1 MELRVK
7 DICKEKGITL
17 VELAERIDM
26 KQANLSKTLQG
37 NPTLKTLEQI
47 ASALDVNFTEL
58 FVSDETSLTCPRC
71 GSRLK
76 ITIKE

>member
-7 DICKEKGITL
+7 EICKEKGITL
-17 VELAERIDM
+17 VELAEKIDM

-47 ASALDVNFTEL
+47 ALALNVNITEL
-58 FVSDETSLTCPRC
+58 FVSDEASLTCPKC
-71 GSRLK
+71 GTKLC
-76 ITIKE
+76 ITVK